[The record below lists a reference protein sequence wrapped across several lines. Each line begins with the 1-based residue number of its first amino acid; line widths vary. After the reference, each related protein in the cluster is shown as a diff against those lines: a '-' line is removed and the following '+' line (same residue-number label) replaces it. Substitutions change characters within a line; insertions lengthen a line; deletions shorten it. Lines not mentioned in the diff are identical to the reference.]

1 MQYGFGIQVEGLRIQ
16 ARVKVAAQVTVVRV
30 ALVQMLETLGQKV
43 LEGRNKDSL
52 RSACL

>member
-16 ARVKVAAQVTVVRV
+16 ARVKVAALVTAVRV

-43 LEGRNKDSL
+43 LER
-52 RSACL
+52 